1 MRSRREILATGM
13 GAGITALLASGHKT
27 HAQETP
33 GHVISATAITQV
45 FGDGQKLTA
54 VALEYDRPIDGS
66 KLSTST
72 FRVEDRTVV
81 GIHASESAAPAKP
94 AAAGRYIIVEL
105 SLDDPA
111 ASLQIGGPGSHGL
124 PGAGGGSP
132 PRPGGSDGP
141 PGPRGPDAGPPQF
154 GPRQVYREAAASVIQ
169 SGPVTTVDGAI
180 YAPSGAATATTDV
193 SNLIV
198 DEFRLLEFTDPK
210 TGRTLKYNLFVPR
223 GYDSR
228 RFYPL
233 VLFIHDAGTLSHD
246 PSTTLKQGLGAVV
259 WASPEDQ
266 AKHPAFVLAPQYVD
280 VTVDDRSDASADLD
294 TTVSLV
300 DALASEY
307 AIDRTRLYTTGQSMG
322 AMMSL
327 AMGIRHPDLFA
338 ASFIV
343 AGQWD
348 PARVAPL
355 ATQKLWIVVSQGDL
369 KAYPGENAI
378 TAMLEK
384 DGAKVSRAVWD
395 GRSTPAEFT
404 ADVRRMEAEGSPINY
419 VALERG
425 TVVPLGQHDDGGSN
439 HTNTWRIAYT
449 IEGIR
454 DWMFR
459 QRR

>member
-81 GIHASESAAPAKP
+81 GIHASQSAAPAKP
-94 AAAGRYIIVEL
+94 AAAGRYVIVEL

-111 ASLQIGGPGSHGL
+111 ASLRIGGPGPH
-124 PGAGGGSP
+124 
-132 PRPGGSDGP
+132 GP
-141 PGPRGPDAGPPQF
+141 PGPRGPDVGPPQF

-228 RFYPL
+228 RSYPL

-246 PSTTLKQGLGAVV
+246 PSTTLKQGLGAVI

-294 TTVSLV
+294 MTVSLV

-327 AMGIRHPDLFA
+327 AMDIRHPDLFA
-338 ASFIV
+338 AAFIV

-419 VALERG
+419 EALERG
-425 TVVPLGQHDDGGSN
+425 TVVPPRQRDDGGSN
-439 HTNTWRIAYT
+439 HVNTWRIAYT
-449 IEGIR
+449 IDGIR

-459 QRR
+459 QHR